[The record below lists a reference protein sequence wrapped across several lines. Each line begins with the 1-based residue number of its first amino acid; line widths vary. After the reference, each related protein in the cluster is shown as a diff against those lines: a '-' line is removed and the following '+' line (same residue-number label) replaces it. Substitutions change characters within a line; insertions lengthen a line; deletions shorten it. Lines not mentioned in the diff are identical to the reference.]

1 MAAWPIDL
9 SRPSNS
15 VSTSAHPRI
24 RYENVTVSDLKASSK
39 ALEDRKVDIALIRSD
54 VSPPANGQ
62 TLVILRRDVIAIVLP
77 ANSPIKNV
85 AQLSNKTIALPL
97 GPLQDDN
104 SRALD
109 LILNYFNVPSELVK
123 RVFLPVS
130 EIGAALRSKRAVAAM
145 AVGPVG
151 PGEVVDVVAAVAK
164 AAKGAPEILAMDE
177 AEAIGKRFPGFEAV
191 DVPEGAFK
199 ARPPTP
205 NDSIK
210 SLAVSYRFV
219 VPVTMLNVVAGAIS
233 KSVLKTK
240 AKLMTLTPLANQI
253 EAPDPDEKN
262 PILPIHPGVAAYLV
276 SGDQSFFDALQQY
289 IYVIGVPASLIG
301 SGAAIVIG
309 LMRNRK
315 LEEDQQRIFRL
326 LVIADAAAKAEPSEL
341 AALEGE
347 FRVLVAACVAK
358 LLDGSN
364 AADQLPVSL
373 AIEHARRSI
382 EARRVGVN
390 AGDTHKES
398 GGNFVS

>member
-1 MAAWPIDL
+1 
-9 SRPSNS
+9 
-15 VSTSAHPRI
+15 
-24 RYENVTVSDLKASSK
+24 VSDLKASSK

-54 VSPPANGQ
+54 VSPPTNGQ

-77 ANSPIKNV
+77 ADSPIKNV

-97 GPLQDDN
+97 GPLQEDN

-109 LILNYFNVPSELVK
+109 LILNYFNVPSESVK

-130 EIGAALRSKRAVAAM
+130 EIGAALRNKRAVASM

-164 AAKGAPEILAMDE
+164 ATKGAPEILAMDE
-177 AEAIGKRFPGFEAV
+177 AEAIGRRFPGFESL
-191 DVPEGAFK
+191 DIPEGVFK

-205 NDSIK
+205 NDTIK
-210 SLAVSYRFV
+210 GLAVSYRFA

-233 KSVLKTK
+233 KSVLKAK
-240 AKLMTLTPLANQI
+240 AKLMALTPLANQI

-262 PILPIHPGVAAYLV
+262 PILPVHPGVAAYLA

-301 SGAAIVIG
+301 SGVAIVIG

-326 LVIADAAAKAEPSEL
+326 LVIADEAAKAEPSEL
-341 AALEGE
+341 AALEDE
-347 FRVLVAACVAK
+347 FHVLVAACVAK

-382 EARRVGVN
+382 EARRVGLN
-390 AGDTHKES
+390 AGDTHKER
-398 GGNFVS
+398 